1 MIEICIK
8 EKCTG
13 CGMCSNICDFHAI
26 EMVED
31 NMLGHYCPEINPE
44 KCRECAKCQRLC
56 PANNRPEQKSPIVA
70 YAAWSEDAQERK
82 TSSSGGI
89 VAALYRAFIQNGGNI
104 VGAYLDREQVGHLK
118 VTCDVDWIAS
128 FKGSKYVQVKSEQV
142 YSECLELLK
151 DGKQV
156 LFTGTP
162 CQCAAMKNCAGRYSD
177 NLFLIELICHGVPS
191 PVSWRMHFMRLNRLF
206 GDRVSRASFRS
217 EKFSICLS
225 LMDSKGK
232 TLYQR
237 NKEEDQYL
245 LAFLNGELFAEC
257 CFQCPYARKERV
269 ADLVVGDF
277 WGVGQ
282 KADFP
287 YTTKKVSVIGVIS
300 EKGKKL
306 LSLVDTIKLVE
317 REYEEAVEG
326 NPQLRAPFVKPI
338 DYCIDDTEN
347 VEKRIAEILYSEAK
361 NQLAEKNYKTR
372 RRKEIVSL
380 PIRILKKL
388 LIMIRSAVNNNG

>member
-1 MIEICIK
+1 MIEICAK

-13 CGMCSNICDFHAI
+13 CGMCSNICGFHAI
-26 EMVED
+26 ELVED
-31 NMLGHYCPEINPE
+31 NVLGHYRPVINPQ
-44 KCRECAKCQRLC
+44 KCRDCGKCQRLC
-56 PANNRPEQKSPIVA
+56 PANNSPEQKVPIVA
-70 YAAWSEDAQERK
+70 YAAWSQDVQERK

-89 VAALYRAFIQNGGNI
+89 VAPLYRAFIENGGSI
-104 VGAYLDREQVGHLK
+104 VGAYMDKEQVGHLK
-118 VTCDVDWIAS
+118 VTCDAEWIAS

-142 YSECLELLK
+142 YKECLNLLK
-151 DGKQV
+151 AGNCV

-162 CQCAAMKNCAGRYSD
+162 CQCAAMKNCAGKYSD
-177 NLFLIELICHGVPS
+177 NLVLIELICHGVPS
-191 PVSWRMHFMRLNRLF
+191 PVSWRMHFMRLNDIF
-206 GDRVSRASFRS
+206 GNRVSRASFRS

-225 LMDSKGK
+225 LMDGKGK

-282 KADFP
+282 KVDFP
-287 YTTKKVSVIGVIS
+287 YTTKKVSVVGVIT
-300 EKGKKL
+300 EKGKRL
-306 LSLVDTIKLVE
+306 LSSVETIKLVE
-317 REYEEAVEG
+317 REYDEAVEG

-338 DYCIDDTEN
+338 DYSIDDTKS
-347 VEKRIAEILYSEAK
+347 VKKRIEGILYSNSK
-361 NQLAEKNYKTR
+361 NELAEKNYKTR
-372 RRKEIVSL
+372 RRKEIFFL
-380 PIRILKKL
+380 PIRMVKKL
-388 LIMIRSAVNNNG
+388 LKTINKTINVNG